1 MRLGELVCG
10 ELSDLLEKVG
20 SGERLGRRDFLRLWK
35 TQDLTG
41 LGAVANFA
49 ASASPAAGPFSD
61 IRHTWTAPVARAFS
75 APIATVGDNPP
86 NPRLQFIP
94 SAQPHPGARA
104 PRVKFMSPVD

>member
-10 ELSDLLEKVG
+10 ELSDLLEKVR

-49 ASASPAAGPFSD
+49 RERISGSRTVFRYQAHVDCTGRPSVFS
-61 IRHTWTAPVARAFS
+61 
-75 APIATVGDNPP
+75 PIATVGDNPP
-86 NPRLQFIP
+86 NPRLRIIS

-104 PRVKFMSPVD
+104 RG